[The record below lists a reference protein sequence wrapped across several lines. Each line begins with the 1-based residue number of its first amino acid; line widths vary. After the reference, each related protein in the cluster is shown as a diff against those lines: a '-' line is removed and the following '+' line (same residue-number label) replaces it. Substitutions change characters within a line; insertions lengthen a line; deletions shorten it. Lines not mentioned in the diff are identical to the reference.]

1 MSLSH
6 LMAGTPN
13 KRGPPRQTP
22 RHETWAMNK
31 PSSHPL
37 TRSLSTEDQM
47 TKRKHLYLLLGLALL
62 LVGGSAFGGTQ
73 VTVDATSETTAAPL
87 VEIVVYDGTDL
98 PATVIAGCSESDCMG
113 LSGSGTGTV
122 GTGTVTHVDNYVG
135 WSVAGGNPKGRIYLY
150 VDNIL
155 VSSARTGK
163 LLVWSTT
170 KFSAGSHTLEAMA
183 LNSAGVEGW
192 STPL

>member
-1 MSLSH
+1 M
-6 LMAGTPN
+6 
-13 KRGPPRQTP
+13 
-22 RHETWAMNK
+22 
-31 PSSHPL
+31 
-37 TRSLSTEDQM
+37 TE
-47 TKRKHLYLLLGLALL
+47 RKHLYLLLGLAMFLAA
-62 LVGGSAFGGTQ
+62 GSAFGGTQ

-98 PATVIAGCSESDCMG
+98 PATVIAGCSEPDCMG
-113 LSGSGTGTV
+113 YGGPL
-122 GTGTVTHVDNYVG
+122 TGTVTHVNNYVG

-170 KFSAGSHTLEAMA
+170 KFSAGPHTLEAMA
-183 LNSAGVEGW
+183 RNSDGVEGW
-192 STPL
+192 STPLTITVIK